1 MCVRT
6 EEEDDK
12 RKGWARWAAWS
23 GLAPLLLSPF
33 FSEFFSSSFCY
44 RISGKRKNG
53 ERDRLRKIS
62 KQVSDIC
69 EINILSQTIFK
80 CFANILVC

>member
-12 RKGWARWAAWS
+12 RKGWARWAARS

-33 FSEFFSSSFCY
+33 FSKIASSLLFLVAFFLGI
-44 RISGKRKNG
+44 RRGGKEGFK
-53 ERDRLRKIS
+53 DS
-62 KQVSDIC
+62 K
-69 EINILSQTIFK
+69 
-80 CFANILVC
+80 

>member
-1 MCVRT
+1 VVAVPSRHCRRGSVRCASVQ
-6 EEEDDK
+6 
-12 RKGWARWAAWS
+12 RKKMIRERG
-23 GLAPLLLSPF
+23 GLGGLHGPVWLLCFFPLF

-62 KQVSDIC
+62 KQVLDI
-69 EINILSQTIFK
+69 
-80 CFANILVC
+80 